1 MTIGKELW
9 FQYLE
14 SRLLIFGR
22 GASILN
28 RFRRDKEMTKSIR
41 SDGFSGKSERDY
53 NQRLYETYTDKCADS
68 VYSQGFDFLLL

>member
-1 MTIGKELW
+1 MKNLAKVIQTLKLNQIEAKKIMTIGKELW

-22 GASILN
+22 GASVLN

-41 SDGFSGKSERDY
+41 SDGFS
-53 NQRLYETYTDKCADS
+53 
-68 VYSQGFDFLLL
+68 